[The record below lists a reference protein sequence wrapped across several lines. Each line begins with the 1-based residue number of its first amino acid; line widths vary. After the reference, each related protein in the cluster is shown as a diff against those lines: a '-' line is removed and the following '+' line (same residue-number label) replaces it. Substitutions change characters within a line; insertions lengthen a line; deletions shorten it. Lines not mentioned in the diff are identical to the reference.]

1 MKKIGILV
9 SHQGTNFQAIVDAC
23 DTGRIGAK
31 IVVAISNNSQSEG
44 LKRARRASIEA
55 VHLSSST
62 HPNPDDLDAAIARV
76 FESRN
81 VDIVVTAGY
90 MKKLGSIT
98 LRKFSGKILNV
109 HPSLLPK
116 HGGKGMFGMNV
127 HKAVI
132 KAGDSESGITIHW
145 LDEQYDTGPL
155 IAQKRVRVFDGDT
168 PESLA
173 KRILVEEHEL
183 LVATLEKLTKDGEI

>member
-9 SHQGTNFQAIVDAC
+9 SHHGTNFQAIIDAC
-23 DTGRIGAK
+23 DTGQIDAK

-62 HPNPDDLDAAIARV
+62 HPNPDDLDAAMARM

-90 MKKLGSIT
+90 MKKLGSTT

-116 HGGKGMFGMNV
+116 YGGKGMFGMNV

-145 LDEQYDTGPL
+145 LDEQYDTGPI

-168 PESLA
+168 PDSLA

-183 LVATLEKLTKDGEI
+183 LVTTLEKLTKDGEN